1 LLIVE
6 LGLRVKK
13 WSELALQ
20 ASLGRAG
27 EDNQLRA
34 MLEAG
39 MVMLLLMESN
49 GQLTKPFPQA
59 EKFRDAA

>member
-1 LLIVE
+1 LDAR
-6 LGLRVKK
+6 GRR
-13 WSELALQ
+13 ST
-20 ASLGRAG
+20 AS
-27 EDNQLRA
+27 N
-34 MLEAG
+34 LEAG